1 MRHNRGRHR
10 RQPSAA
16 RQFDLFGQPK
26 SGTEEQTPIWEALP
40 AQTRTEL
47 TALMTR
53 LILDH
58 AQGSLSSPTGEARHE
73 P

>member
-1 MRHNRGRHR
+1 MRHDHERHR

-16 RQFDLFGQPK
+16 RQLDLFNQPK
-26 SGTEEQTPIWEALP
+26 SGTKERTPGWEALP

-47 TALMTR
+47 MALMTR

-58 AQGSLSSPTGEARHE
+58 AQGGFSSPIGQL
-73 P
+73 

>member
-1 MRHNRGRHR
+1 MRHDHERHR
-10 RQPSAA
+10 RQPSTA
-16 RQFDLFGQPK
+16 RQLDLFGHPK
-26 SGTEEQTPIWEALP
+26 SGTKERTPVWEALP

-58 AQGSLSSPTGEARHE
+58 ARGDVSSPIGEARHE
-73 P
+73 L

>member
-1 MRHNRGRHR
+1 MRHDPERHR
-10 RQPSAA
+10 RQPSAT
-16 RQFDLFGQPK
+16 RQLDLFDQPK
-26 SGTEEQTPIWEALP
+26 SGTKERTPGWEALP

-58 AQGSLSSPTGEARHE
+58 AQGSVSSPIGEARHE

>member
-1 MRHNRGRHR
+1 MRQDLGHHR
-10 RQPSAA
+10 RQPSAD
-16 RQFDLFGQPK
+16 RQLDLFGQPK
-26 SGTEEQTPIWEALP
+26 GGTKEPTPVWEALP
-40 AQTRTEL
+40 ARTRTEL

-58 AQGSLSSPTGEARHE
+58 AQGGGSSPIGTVRHE

>member
-1 MRHNRGRHR
+1 MRHDHERHR

-16 RQFDLFGQPK
+16 GQLDLFNQLKSSPK
-26 SGTEEQTPIWEALP
+26 ERTPGWEALP

-58 AQGSLSSPTGEARHE
+58 AQGGVSSPLGEACHE
-73 P
+73 L